1 MTRTP
6 AALAIESLGERK
18 FVHRVRLGGPVSNIA
33 VNWQAAQPGYATPA
47 GYTTPPAPYGQ
58 PGVPQYYGQSQALP
72 PGMPAT
78 QVSMILNG
86 PEPADDAELMATVA
100 ALDTLVS
107 QLTRE
112 TRRTGR

>member
-1 MTRTP
+1 
-6 AALAIESLGERK
+6 LD
-18 FVHRVRLGGPVSNIA
+18 
-33 VNWQAAQPGYATPA
+33 
-47 GYTTPPAPYGQ
+47 
-58 PGVPQYYGQSQALP
+58 LP
-72 PGMPAT
+72 PGAGEAEVVAAVAARTGMPAV